1 MNMLVICPLPW
12 GSSHSEI
19 AVHIKNDGEDMD
31 LGLKGKVALVMASSR
46 GLGQAM
52 AVSLARE
59 GVKVAVTGR
68 NAEGL
73 KKSVELIEAAGG
85 TALALSWD
93 LSDSSVIDALVTKV
107 EQELGPIDI
116 LVNNTGGPPPTL
128 AAGQDPALWQKSF
141 NDMVL
146 SLISITD
153 RVLPGMRQR
162 KWGRIITSTTSG
174 AIAPIKNLAI
184 SNTLRAALLAWS
196 KTLAA
201 EVAAEGITV
210 NVIMPGRVATDRL
223 RQLDESRAQRENMS
237 YESVVQASLR
247 QIPMGRYGDP
257 GEYGDTAAFLASQ
270 NASFITGS
278 VTRVDGGQ
286 IQAI

>member
-1 MNMLVICPLPW
+1 
-12 GSSHSEI
+12 
-19 AVHIKNDGEDMD
+19 MD
-31 LGLKGKVALVMASSR
+31 LGIQGRVALVIASSR

-68 NAEGL
+68 NPEAL
-73 KKSVELIEAAGG
+73 KQSVQLIETAGG
-85 TALALSWD
+85 EALALYWD
-93 LSDSSVIDALVTKV
+93 LSDASVIDSLISQV
-107 EQELGPIDI
+107 EQALGPIDI
-116 LVNNTGGPPPTL
+116 LINNTGGPPPTP

-141 NDMVL
+141 NEMVL
-146 SLISITD
+146 SLIAITD
-153 RVLPGMRQR
+153 RVLPGMRER
-162 KWGRIITSTTSG
+162 KWWRIITSTTSG

-201 EVAAEGITV
+201 EVATEGITV

-223 RQLDESRAQRENMS
+223 RQLDEARAKREGIS
-237 YESVVQASLR
+237 YEEVVKASLR

-257 GEYGDTAAFLASQ
+257 KEYGDAAAFLASE
-270 NASFITGS
+270 NASFITGT
-278 VTRVDGGQ
+278 VMRIDGGQ

>member
-1 MNMLVICPLPW
+1 
-12 GSSHSEI
+12 
-19 AVHIKNDGEDMD
+19 MD
-31 LGLKGKVALVMASSR
+31 LGIQGKVALVIASSR

-52 AVSLARE
+52 AVALARE

-73 KKSVELIEAAGG
+73 QQSVDLIEAAGG
-85 TALALSWD
+85 KALALHWD
-93 LSDSSVIDALVTKV
+93 LSDASVIDELISRV
-107 EQELGPIDI
+107 EKELGPIDI
-116 LVNNTGGPPPTL
+116 LINNTGGPPPTP
-128 AAGQDPALWQKSF
+128 AAGQDPALWHKSF

-146 SLISITD
+146 SLIAITD

-196 KTLAA
+196 KTLAT
-201 EVAAEGITV
+201 EVAADGITV
-210 NVIMPGRVATDRL
+210 NIIMPGRVATDRL
-223 RQLDESRAQRENMS
+223 RQLDEARAKRENMS
-237 YESVVQASLR
+237 YEAVVKASLS
-247 QIPMGRYGDP
+247 QIPIGRYGDP
-257 GEYGDTAAFLASQ
+257 REYGDAAAFLASQ
-270 NASFITGS
+270 NASFITGT
-278 VTRVDGGQ
+278 VMRIDGGQ

>member
-1 MNMLVICPLPW
+1 
-12 GSSHSEI
+12 
-19 AVHIKNDGEDMD
+19 MD
-31 LGLKGKVALVMASSR
+31 LGIQGKVALVLASSR

-68 NAEGL
+68 NEDGL
-73 KKSVELIEAAGG
+73 QQSVRLIEAAGG
-85 TALALSWD
+85 KAVALNWD
-93 LSDSSVIDALVTKV
+93 LADLTVIDSFVSRV
-107 EQELGPIDI
+107 EKELGPIDI
-116 LVNNTGGPPPTL
+116 LINNTGGPPPTT
-128 AAGQDPALWQKSF
+128 AAGQDPVFWQKSF

-146 SLISITD
+146 SLIAITD

-174 AIAPIKNLAI
+174 AVAPIKNLAI

-201 EVAAEGITV
+201 EVAAEGVTV

-223 RQLDESRAQRENMS
+223 RQLDEARAKREDIS
-237 YESVVQASLR
+237 YEDVVKACLK
-247 QIPMGRYGDP
+247 QIPMERYGDP
-257 GEYGDTAAFLASQ
+257 KEYGDTAAFLASQ
-270 NASFITGS
+270 NASFITGA
-278 VTRVDGGQ
+278 VMRVDGGQ

>member
-1 MNMLVICPLPW
+1 
-12 GSSHSEI
+12 
-19 AVHIKNDGEDMD
+19 MD
-31 LGLKGKVALVMASSR
+31 LGIKGKVALVLASSR

-68 NAEGL
+68 NPEGL
-73 KKSVELIEAAGG
+73 KKSVEMIEAVGG
-85 TALALSWD
+85 KALALSWD
-93 LSDSSVIDALVTKV
+93 LSDLSVIDSLVSQV
-107 EQELGPIDI
+107 EKELGPIDI
-116 LVNNTGGPPPTL
+116 LINNTGGPPPTP

-162 KWGRIITSTTSG
+162 KWGRIVTSTTSG

-196 KTLAA
+196 KTLAT
-201 EVAAEGITV
+201 EVAAEGVTV

-223 RQLDESRAQRENMS
+223 RQLDEARAGRENTS
-237 YESVVQASLR
+237 YEAVVQASLR
-247 QIPMGRYGDP
+247 QIPMARYGDP
-257 GEYGDTAAFLASQ
+257 KEYGDTAAFLCSQ
-270 NASFITGS
+270 NASFITGT
-278 VTRVDGGQ
+278 VMRIDGGQ

>member
-1 MNMLVICPLPW
+1 
-12 GSSHSEI
+12 
-19 AVHIKNDGEDMD
+19 MD
-31 LGLKGKVALVMASSR
+31 LGIQGKVALVMASSR

-52 AVSLARE
+52 AVALARE

-73 KKSVELIEAAGG
+73 QKSVEMIEAVGG
-85 TALALSWD
+85 QALALSWD
-93 LSDSSVIDALVTKV
+93 LSDPSLIDSLISKV

-116 LVNNTGGPPPTL
+116 LINNTGGPPPTT

-146 SLISITD
+146 SLIAITD

-201 EVAAEGITV
+201 EVAADGVTV

-223 RQLDESRAQRENMS
+223 RQLDEAKAKRDGST
-237 YESVVQASLR
+237 YEAVVKASLS
-247 QIPMGRYGDP
+247 QIPIGRYGDP
-257 GEYGDTAAFLASQ
+257 TEYGDTAAFLASQ
-270 NASFITGS
+270 NASFITGT
-278 VTRVDGGQ
+278 VMRVDGGQ

>member
-1 MNMLVICPLPW
+1 
-12 GSSHSEI
+12 
-19 AVHIKNDGEDMD
+19 MD
-31 LGLKGKVALVMASSR
+31 LGIKGKVALVMASSR

-68 NAEGL
+68 SPEGL
-73 KKSVELIEAAGG
+73 QRSVELIQAAGG
-85 TALALSWD
+85 TALALNWD
-93 LSDSSVIDALVTKV
+93 LSDASVIDSLVSKV
-107 EQELGPIDI
+107 EKELGPID
-116 LVNNTGGPPPTL
+116 
-128 AAGQDPALWQKSF
+128 
-141 NDMVL
+141 
-146 SLISITD
+146 ITD

-201 EVAAEGITV
+201 EVAHEGITV

-223 RQLDESRAQRENMS
+223 RQLDEARAKRENTS
-237 YESVVQASLR
+237 YDDVVKASLR

-257 GEYGDTAAFLASQ
+257 QEYGDAAAFLASQ
-270 NASFITGS
+270 NASFITGT
-278 VTRVDGGQ
+278 VMRVDGGQ

>member
-1 MNMLVICPLPW
+1 M
-12 GSSHSEI
+12 EI
-19 AVHIKNDGEDMD
+19 Q
-31 LGLKGKVALVMASSR
+31 GKVALVLASSR

-59 GVKVAVTGR
+59 GVKVAITGR
-68 NAEGL
+68 NADGL
-73 KKSVELIEAAGG
+73 QESVRLIEAAGG
-85 TALALSWD
+85 KALALNWD
-93 LSDSSVIDALVTKV
+93 LSDQSVIDSMISKV
-107 EQELGPIDI
+107 EKELGPIEI
-116 LVNNTGGPPPTL
+116 LINNTGGPPPTP

-153 RVLPGMRQR
+153 RVLPSMRQR

-201 EVAAEGITV
+201 EVASDGITV
-210 NVIMPGRVATDRL
+210 NIIMPGRVATDSL
-223 RQLDESRAQRENMS
+223 RQLDEARAKREGKT
-237 YESVVQASLR
+237 YEDVVKLSLS

-257 GEYGDTAAFLASQ
+257 KEYGDTAVFLASQ

-278 VTRVDGGQ
+278 VIRVDGGQ
-286 IQAI
+286 IQAV

>member
-1 MNMLVICPLPW
+1 
-12 GSSHSEI
+12 
-19 AVHIKNDGEDMD
+19 MD
-31 LGLKGKVALVMASSR
+31 LGIKGKVALVIASSR

-68 NAEGL
+68 NPEGL
-73 KKSVELIEAAGG
+73 DKSVQLIEAAGG
-85 TALALSWD
+85 RALALSWD
-93 LSDSSVIDALVTKV
+93 LSDHSVIDSLITKV
-107 EQELGPIDI
+107 ESELGSIDI
-116 LVNNTGGPPPTL
+116 LINNTGGPPPTP
-128 AAGQDPALWQKSF
+128 AAGQDPALWAKSF

-146 SLISITD
+146 SLIAITD

-174 AIAPIKNLAI
+174 AISPIKNLAI

-196 KTLAA
+196 KTLAS

-210 NVIMPGRVATDRL
+210 NIIMPGRVSTDRL
-223 RQLDESRAQRENMS
+223 RQLDEARAKRENTS
-237 YESVVQASLR
+237 YEKVVEASLK

-257 GEYGDTAAFLASQ
+257 TEYGDTAAFLASQ

-278 VTRVDGGQ
+278 VIRVDGGQ

>member
-1 MNMLVICPLPW
+1 M
-12 GSSHSEI
+12 E
-19 AVHIKNDGEDMD
+19 
-31 LGLKGKVALVMASSR
+31 LGIQGKVALVLASSR

-68 NAEGL
+68 NPDGL
-73 KKSVELIEAAGG
+73 KESVQMIEGEGG

-93 LSDSSVIDALVTKV
+93 LSDRSLIDAMVTRV
-107 EQELGPIDI
+107 EKELGPIDI
-116 LVNNTGGPPPTL
+116 LINNTGGPPPTT

-141 NDMVL
+141 NDMVTT
-146 SLISITD
+146 LISITD
-153 RVLPGMRQR
+153 RVLPGMRER

-174 AIAPIKNLAI
+174 AVAPIKNLAI

-196 KTLAA
+196 KTLSA
-201 EVAAEGITV
+201 EVANQGITV

-223 RQLDESRAQRENMS
+223 RQLDEARAKRENTS
-237 YESVVQASLR
+237 YELVVQDSLK
-247 QIPMGRYGDP
+247 QIPAGRYGDP
-257 GEYGDTAAFLASQ
+257 REYGDTATFLASQ

-278 VTRVDGGQ
+278 VIRVDGGQ

>member
-1 MNMLVICPLPW
+1 
-12 GSSHSEI
+12 
-19 AVHIKNDGEDMD
+19 MD
-31 LGLKGKVALVMASSR
+31 LGIKGKVALVIASSR

-73 KKSVELIEAAGG
+73 QKSVQLIEAAGG
-85 TALALSWD
+85 QALALNWD
-93 LSDSSVIDALVTKV
+93 LSDHSVIDSLITRV
-107 EQELGPIDI
+107 ENELGPIDI
-116 LVNNTGGPPPTL
+116 LINNTGGPPPTP
-128 AAGQDPALWQKSF
+128 AAGQDPALWTKSF

-146 SLISITD
+146 SLIAITD

-174 AIAPIKNLAI
+174 AISPIKNLAI

-196 KTLAA
+196 KTLAG
-201 EVAAEGITV
+201 EVAADGITV
-210 NVIMPGRVATDRL
+210 NIIMPGRVSTDRL
-223 RQLDESRAQRENMS
+223 RQLDEARAKRENIS
-237 YESVVQASLR
+237 YDKVVEASLR

-257 GEYGDTAAFLASQ
+257 TEYGDTAAFLASQ

-278 VTRVDGGQ
+278 VIRVDGGQ
-286 IQAI
+286 IPAI

>member
-1 MNMLVICPLPW
+1 
-12 GSSHSEI
+12 
-19 AVHIKNDGEDMD
+19 MD
-31 LGLKGKVALVMASSR
+31 LGIKGKVALVMASSR

-68 NAEGL
+68 SEEGL
-73 KKSVELIEAAGG
+73 KESVAMIEAAGG
-85 TALALSWD
+85 VALALHWD
-93 LSDSSVIDALVTKV
+93 LSDPTVINGLVSKV
-107 EQELGPIDI
+107 EQVLGPIDI
-116 LVNNTGGPPPTL
+116 LINNTGGPPPTL

-141 NDMVL
+141 NEMVL

-162 KWGRIITSTTSG
+162 QWGRIITSTTSG

-201 EVAAEGITV
+201 EVANEGVTV
-210 NVIMPGRVATDRL
+210 NIIMPGRIATARL
-223 RQLDESRAQRENMS
+223 RQLDEARAKRESAS
-237 YESVVQASLR
+237 YEDVVKASIR
-247 QIPMGRYGDP
+247 QIPIGRYGDP
-257 GEYGDTAAFLASQ
+257 KEYGDAAAFLASQ
-270 NASFITGS
+270 NASFITGT
-278 VTRVDGGQ
+278 VMRVDGGQ

>member
-1 MNMLVICPLPW
+1 
-12 GSSHSEI
+12 
-19 AVHIKNDGEDMD
+19 MD
-31 LGLKGKVALVMASSR
+31 LGIKGKVALVIASSR

-73 KKSVELIEAAGG
+73 QESVQLIEAAGG
-85 TALALSWD
+85 QALALNWD
-93 LSDSSVIDALVTKV
+93 LSDHSVIDSLITKV
-107 EQELGPIDI
+107 ENELGPIDI
-116 LVNNTGGPPPTL
+116 LINNTGGPPPTP
-128 AAGQDPALWQKSF
+128 AAGQDPALWTKSF

-146 SLISITD
+146 SLIAITD

-174 AIAPIKNLAI
+174 AISPIKNLAI

-196 KTLAA
+196 KTLAG
-201 EVAAEGITV
+201 EVAADGITV
-210 NVIMPGRVATDRL
+210 NIIMPGRVATDRL
-223 RQLDESRAQRENMS
+223 RQLDEARAKRENIS
-237 YESVVQASLR
+237 YENVVEASLK

-257 GEYGDTAAFLASQ
+257 TEYGDTAAFLASQ

-278 VTRVDGGQ
+278 VIRVDGGQ
-286 IQAI
+286 IPAI

>member
-1 MNMLVICPLPW
+1 
-12 GSSHSEI
+12 
-19 AVHIKNDGEDMD
+19 MD
-31 LGLKGKVALVMASSR
+31 LGIKGKVALVMASSR

-73 KKSVELIEAAGG
+73 QKSVQLIEAAGG
-85 TALALSWD
+85 QALALHWD
-93 LSDSSVIDALVTKV
+93 LSDHSVIHALISKV
-107 EQELGPIDI
+107 ESELGPIDI
-116 LVNNTGGPPPTL
+116 LINNTGGPPPTP
-128 AAGQDPALWQKSF
+128 AAGQDPALWAKSF

-146 SLISITD
+146 SLIAITD

-174 AIAPIKNLAI
+174 AISPIKNLAI

-196 KTLAA
+196 KTLAT
-201 EVAAEGITV
+201 EVASEGITV
-210 NVIMPGRVATDRL
+210 NIIMPGRVSTDRL
-223 RQLDESRAQRENMS
+223 RQLDEARAKRENTS
-237 YESVVQASLR
+237 YEKVVEASLR

-257 GEYGDTAAFLASQ
+257 TEYGDTAAFLASQ

-278 VTRVDGGQ
+278 VIRVDGGQ

>member
-1 MNMLVICPLPW
+1 
-12 GSSHSEI
+12 
-19 AVHIKNDGEDMD
+19 MD
-31 LGLKGKVALVMASSR
+31 LGIRGKVALVMASSR

-52 AVSLARE
+52 AVSLAKE

-68 NAEGL
+68 SDEGL
-73 KKSVELIEAAGG
+73 KESVAMIEAAGG
-85 TALALSWD
+85 IAIALNWD
-93 LSDSSVIDALVTKV
+93 LADPTVIDNLVSKI
-107 EQELGPIDI
+107 EKELGPIDI
-116 LVNNTGGPPPTL
+116 LINNTGGPPPTL

-146 SLISITD
+146 SLIAITD
-153 RVLPGMRQR
+153 RILPGMRQR
-162 KWGRIITSTTSG
+162 GWGRIITSTTSG

-201 EVAAEGITV
+201 EVANEGITV
-210 NVIMPGRVATDRL
+210 NIIMPGRISTARL
-223 RQLDESRAQRENMS
+223 RQLDEARAKREGTS
-237 YESVVQASLR
+237 YEDVVKASLR

-257 GEYGDTAAFLASQ
+257 KEYGDAAAFLASQ
-270 NASFITGS
+270 NASFITGT
-278 VTRVDGGQ
+278 VMRVDGGQ

>member
-1 MNMLVICPLPW
+1 
-12 GSSHSEI
+12 
-19 AVHIKNDGEDMD
+19 MD

-52 AVSLARE
+52 AVSLAKE

-73 KKSVELIEAAGG
+73 SESVRLIEAAGG
-85 TALALSWD
+85 QALALNWD
-93 LSDSSVIDALVTKV
+93 LADSSVIDSLVLKV

-116 LVNNTGGPPPTL
+116 LINNTGGPPPTP

-146 SLISITD
+146 SLIAITD
-153 RVLPGMRQR
+153 RILPGMRQR

-210 NVIMPGRVATDRL
+210 NVIMPGRIATARL
-223 RQLDESRAQRENMS
+223 RQLDEARAKREGTI
-237 YESVVQASLR
+237 YDDVVKASLR
-247 QIPMGRYGDP
+247 QIPMCRYGDP
-257 GEYGDTAAFLASQ
+257 KEYGDAAAFLASQ
-270 NASFITGS
+270 NASFITGI
-278 VTRVDGGQ
+278 VMRIDGGQ

>member
-1 MNMLVICPLPW
+1 
-12 GSSHSEI
+12 
-19 AVHIKNDGEDMD
+19 MD
-31 LGLKGKVALVMASSR
+31 LGLTVKVELVMASSS

-52 AVSLARE
+52 AVSLAKE

-73 KKSVELIEAAGG
+73 SESVKLIESAGG
-85 TALALSWD
+85 QALALNWD
-93 LSDSSVIDALVTKV
+93 LSDSSVIDSLVSKV

-116 LVNNTGGPPPTL
+116 LINNTGGPPPTP

-146 SLISITD
+146 SLIAITD
-153 RVLPGMRQR
+153 RVLPGMRER
-162 KWGRIITSTTSG
+162 KWGRVITSTTSG

-184 SNTLRAALLAWS
+184 SNTLRAALLGWS

-201 EVAAEGITV
+201 EVAAEGVTV
-210 NVIMPGRVATDRL
+210 NIIMPGRIATDRL
-223 RQLDESRAQRENMS
+223 RQLDEARAKREGTS
-237 YESVVQASLR
+237 YEDVVKASLR

-257 GEYGDTAAFLASQ
+257 KEYGDAAAFLASQ
-270 NASFITGS
+270 NASFITGT
-278 VTRVDGGQ
+278 VMRIDGGQ

>member
-1 MNMLVICPLPW
+1 
-12 GSSHSEI
+12 
-19 AVHIKNDGEDMD
+19 MD
-31 LGLKGKVALVMASSR
+31 LGIKGKIALVIASSR

-59 GVKVAVTGR
+59 GVKVVVTGR

-73 KKSVELIEAAGG
+73 QKSVHLIEAAGG
-85 TALALSWD
+85 QAMALHWD
-93 LSDSSVIDALVTKV
+93 LSDHSVIDALISKV
-107 EQELGPIDI
+107 ESELGPIDI
-116 LVNNTGGPPPTL
+116 LINNTGGPPPTP
-128 AAGQDPALWQKSF
+128 AAGQDPALWIKSF

-146 SLISITD
+146 SLIAITD

-174 AIAPIKNLAI
+174 AISPIKNLAI

-196 KTLAA
+196 KTLAT
-201 EVAAEGITV
+201 EVASEGITV
-210 NVIMPGRVATDRL
+210 NIIMPGRVSTDRL
-223 RQLDESRAQRENMS
+223 RQLDEARAKRENTS
-237 YESVVQASLR
+237 YEKVVEASLR

-257 GEYGDTAAFLASQ
+257 AEYGDTAAFLASQ

-278 VTRVDGGQ
+278 VIRVDGGQ

>member
-1 MNMLVICPLPW
+1 
-12 GSSHSEI
+12 
-19 AVHIKNDGEDMD
+19 MD
-31 LGLKGKVALVMASSR
+31 LGIKGKVALVIASSR

-68 NAEGL
+68 NAQGL
-73 KKSVELIEAAGG
+73 QRSVELIESAGG
-85 TALALSWD
+85 TALALTWD
-93 LSDSSVIDALVTKV
+93 LSDAALTDRLITQV

-116 LVNNTGGPPPTL
+116 LINNTGGPPPTP
-128 AAGQDPALWQKSF
+128 AAGQDPVLWQKSF

-162 KWGRIITSTTSG
+162 GWGRIITSTTSG
-174 AIAPIKNLAI
+174 AVAPIKNLAI

-196 KTLAA
+196 KTLSA
-201 EVAAEGITV
+201 EVAADGVTV
-210 NVIMPGRVATDRL
+210 NVIMPGRIATDRL
-223 RQLDESRAQRENMS
+223 RQLDEARATRENIS
-237 YESVVQASLR
+237 YDSVVQASLK
-247 QIPMGRYGDP
+247 QIPLGRYGDP
-257 GEYGDTAAFLASQ
+257 KEYGDVATFLASQ
-270 NASFITGS
+270 NASFITGT
-278 VTRVDGGQ
+278 VMRVDGGQ

>member
-1 MNMLVICPLPW
+1 
-12 GSSHSEI
+12 
-19 AVHIKNDGEDMD
+19 MD
-31 LGLKGKVALVMASSR
+31 LGIQGKIALVLASSR

-52 AVSLARE
+52 AVALARE

-73 KKSVELIEAAGG
+73 QQSVKLIEAVGG
-85 TALALSWD
+85 KALALNWD
-93 LSDSSVIDALVTKV
+93 LSDASVIDGLISRV

-116 LVNNTGGPPPTL
+116 LINNTGGPPPTP
-128 AAGQDPALWQKSF
+128 AAGQDPELWQKSF

-146 SLISITD
+146 SLIAITD

-201 EVAAEGITV
+201 EVAADGITV
-210 NVIMPGRVATDRL
+210 NIIMPGRVATDRL
-223 RQLDESRAQRENMS
+223 RQLDEARAKRENIA
-237 YESVVQASLR
+237 YEAVVKASLS

-257 GEYGDTAAFLASQ
+257 KEYGDAAAFLASQ
-270 NASFITGS
+270 NASFITGT
-278 VTRVDGGQ
+278 VMRIDGGQ

>member
-1 MNMLVICPLPW
+1 
-12 GSSHSEI
+12 
-19 AVHIKNDGEDMD
+19 MD
-31 LGLKGKVALVMASSR
+31 LGIKGKVALVMASSR

-68 NAEGL
+68 SQEGL
-73 KKSVELIEAAGG
+73 NESVAMIEAAGG
-85 TALALSWD
+85 VALALHWD
-93 LSDSSVIDALVTKV
+93 LADPTVIDALVAKV
-107 EQELGPIDI
+107 EKELGPIDI
-116 LVNNTGGPPPTL
+116 LINNTGGPPPTL

-141 NDMVL
+141 NEMVL
-146 SLISITD
+146 SLIAITD

-162 KWGRIITSTTSG
+162 QWGRIITSTTSG

-201 EVAAEGITV
+201 EVANEGITV
-210 NVIMPGRVATDRL
+210 NIIMPGRISTARL
-223 RQLDESRAQRENMS
+223 RQLDEARAKREGTS
-237 YESVVQASLR
+237 YEDVVKASIR

-257 GEYGDTAAFLASQ
+257 REYGDAAAFLASH
-270 NASFITGS
+270 NASFITGT
-278 VTRVDGGQ
+278 VMRVDGGQ

>member
-1 MNMLVICPLPW
+1 
-12 GSSHSEI
+12 
-19 AVHIKNDGEDMD
+19 MD
-31 LGLKGKVALVMASSR
+31 LGIKGKVALVMASSR
-46 GLGQAM
+46 GLGRAM
-52 AVSLARE
+52 AIALARE

-68 NAEGL
+68 SAQDL
-73 KKSVELIEAAGG
+73 QKSVELIQAIGG

-93 LSDSSVIDALVTKV
+93 LSDATVIDNLVFKI
-107 EQELGPIDI
+107 EKELGPIDI
-116 LVNNTGGPPPTL
+116 LINNTGGPPPTP

-146 SLISITD
+146 SLIAITD

-162 KWGRIITSTTSG
+162 QWGRIITSTTSG

-196 KTLAA
+196 KTLAT
-201 EVAAEGITV
+201 EVARDGITV
-210 NVIMPGRVATDRL
+210 NVIMPGRIATDRL
-223 RQLDESRAQRENMS
+223 RQLDEAKAKRDGAN
-237 YESVVQASLR
+237 YDDVVKQMLK

-257 GEYGDTAAFLASQ
+257 AEYGDAAAFLASQ

-278 VTRVDGGQ
+278 VIRVDGGQ